1 MRRFQPH
8 CLCMRQTASVERDRR
23 GIVELSEYK
32 RRENPVRVWIKVF
45 DDTHMIGSETIEDY
59 SDETRT
65 HKIFKAL
72 EEACVRLDLGKPIW
86 LDSNVTEFKKLAKT
100 RFYQDNFVEEI
111 EFDYLELHVIEED

>member
-1 MRRFQPH
+1 MR
-8 CLCMRQTASVERDRR
+8 
-23 GIVELSEYK
+23 I
-32 RRENPVRVWIKVF
+32 WIKIF
-45 DDTHMIGSETIEDY
+45 DDTHMISSETIEDY

-86 LDSNVTEFKKLAKT
+86 LDSNVTEFKRLAKT

-111 EFDYLELHVIEED
+111 GFDYLELHVIEED